1 MSGPFSCLS
10 FPMPTNR
17 ANQNTG
23 GFVSK
28 VTPYYQDDRVTLYG
42 GEMLRMLDT
51 LEEHTVDAIIT
62 DPPYS
67 SGGIHIN
74 DRQANP
80 KSKYAQSSAK
90 YLEGLTDFTG
100 DARDQRGYLKWMDL
114 WLSEAMKSVKPG
126 GIIGVFSDWRQLPV
140 NTDALQCAGVTWRGI
155 VPWHKPNG
163 RRQAGR
169 FANNCEYFIWGTA
182 GQRPISG
189 FNFALD
195 GFFEQS
201 NVATKERQHIAQKP
215 VEVMRQLVKVVPE
228 DGIVLDPFMGS
239 GSTGVACIMEGRRFI
254 GCEMVP
260 DYQRI
265 AQDRITEATSQ

>member
-1 MSGPFSCLS
+1 
-10 FPMPTNR
+10 MPTNR
-17 ANQNTG
+17 ANQITG

-28 VTPYYQDDRVTLYG
+28 ATPYYQDDRVTLYG

-67 SGGIHIN
+67 SGGLHSG
-74 DRQANP
+74 DRQASP
-80 KSKYAQSSAK
+80 KQKYIQ
-90 YLEGLTDFTG
+90 G
-100 DARDQRGYLKWMDL
+100 DASASYLSGLPDFIGDTRDQRGYLKWTDL
-114 WLSEAMKSVKPG
+114 WLSEALKKVKPG
-126 GIIGVFSDWRQLPV
+126 GVVGLFSDWRQLPV
-140 NTDALQCAGVTWRGI
+140 TTDALQCAGITWRGI
-155 VPWHKPNG
+155 VPWHKRNG

-182 GQRPISG
+182 GARTTTSYH
-189 FNFALD
+189 FALD

-201 NVATKERQHIAQKP
+201 TISPAKRQHVTQKP
-215 VEVMRQLVKVVPE
+215 VEVMRQLIKVVPE

-265 AQDRITEATSQ
+265 AQDRITQAANRDDQSTHAIA